1 MKVLGIV
8 YEHDATVCLMED
20 GKVTFCQGEERF
32 NRIKESHGFPVQT
45 LRYVYE
51 HIAPPEDIDLAVF
64 YETSIAGMQALSE
77 AGLYLGEPPQADA
90 APTWSRRL
98 KSGMLKTQWGW
109 RLRDWKV
116 ARRERDG
123 VARAAAEA
131 KFAKLVG
138 LPPARI
144 RYLDHHLSHAY
155 SVVPNVREWGRAL
168 VFTLD
173 GYGDGLCATV
183 SVLED
188 GCLRRLSACD
198 ARHSL
203 GFYYA
208 EMTVILGMNDF
219 EDEFKIMGLA
229 AYARPADYG
238 ALLAKLRRM
247 IVIDERGEWKSIPTP
262 AKRPDELERAC
273 RGERFDAIAGAIQA
287 LTEELIVKWV
297 RYWIAATGCAD
308 IALTGGV
315 FMNVKASQKVAAMPE
330 VGRLYVMP
338 SAGDDSCAIGS
349 AVWGSLECD
358 PNVALAPLRDLFL
371 GVEFTD
377 SDVQRALAE
386 SDATSRYLVS
396 RPANL
401 DREVARLLADRAIVA
416 CCRGRMEFGAR
427 ALGNRSIL
435 AHPGDLL
442 AARRIN
448 DAIKA
453 RDFWM
458 PFAPSI
464 LEEEMGR
471 YVKGHERLFA
481 PYMCIAFD
489 ATDEARRDLP
499 AALHPRDAT
508 LRPQAVRRQWN
519 PGYHAILSEFRALT
533 GIGALLNTSFNLH
546 GEPIVCSP
554 ADAISTA
561 DRCALRYLVLGSF
574 LLVKKTADI
583 AE

>member
-45 LRYVYE
+45 LRYVYD
-51 HIAPPEDIDLAVF
+51 HLAPPESIDLAVI
-64 YETSIAGMQALSE
+64 YEKSILGMQNIAE
-77 AGLYLGEPPQADA
+77 DGLCPEDGA
-90 APTWSRRL
+90 APRPTWRQKL
-98 KSGMLKTQWGW
+98 KSQVLRTEWGL
-109 RLRDWKV
+109 RLRDWKT
-116 ARRERDG
+116 ARKEDDHEARD
-123 VARAAAEA
+123 VAEA
-131 KFAKLVG
+131 RFARL
-138 LPPARI
+138 LRIAPERI

-155 SVVPNVREWGRAL
+155 SVVPNVREWERAL

-183 SVLED
+183 SVLEN
-188 GCLRRLSACD
+188 GTLRRLSAAG

-208 EMTVILGMNDF
+208 DMTVIMGMKDF

-229 AYARPADYG
+229 AYARPADY
-238 ALLAKLRRM
+238 APLLAKLRRLLR
-247 IVIDERGEWKSIPTP
+247 VDERGEWKSIPNP
-262 AKRPDELERAC
+262 VRRIEELERAC

-287 LTEELIVKWV
+287 LTEELVTQWV
-297 RYWIAATGCAD
+297 RYWIAATGCRD
-308 IALTGGV
+308 VALTGGV
-315 FMNVKASQKVAAMPE
+315 FMNVKASQRVAAMPE

-349 AVWGSLECD
+349 AVWGSLECE
-358 PNVALAPLRDLFL
+358 PKVALAPLRDLYL

-377 SDVQRALAE
+377 ADVELALAE
-386 SDATSRYLVS
+386 TGAASRYDIA
-396 RPANL
+396 RPAHL
-401 DREVARLLADRAIVA
+401 DREVARLLADRTIVA

-435 AHPGDLL
+435 AHPGDILV
-442 AARRIN
+442 ARRIN

-464 LEEEMGR
+464 LEEDMAR
-471 YVKGHERLFA
+471 YVKGHDRLFA
-481 PYMCIAFD
+481 PYMCVAFD

-499 AALHPRDAT
+499 AALHAADAT
-508 LRPQAVRRQWN
+508 LRPQAVRRDWN
-519 PGYHAILSEFRALT
+519 PGYHALISEFRSLT

-554 ADAISTA
+554 ADAISTT
-561 DRCALRYLVLGSF
+561 DRCALTHLALGSF
-574 LLVKKTADI
+574 LLAKKSADI
-583 AE
+583 TG